1 MKGECT
7 EVSRHVGV
15 QEKKSAQEKS
25 RVHRRMQNVFSIK
38 LRGWE
43 EEEGGRERERGRGME
58 GEGEGAERAPLSLE
72 NCLENTQKGILCIF
86 IMHLPDIP
94 ASS

>member
-38 LRGWE
+38 LRGWV
-43 EEEGGRERERGRGME
+43 EEEGGREREWGG
-58 GEGEGAERAPLSLE
+58 GERAWGYVITTE
-72 NCLENTQKGILCIF
+72 
-86 IMHLPDIP
+86 P
-94 ASS
+94 AFRLGGQAACP

>member
-1 MKGECT
+1 VCAA
-7 EVSRHVGV
+7 S
-15 QEKKSAQEKS
+15 
-25 RVHRRMQNVFSIK
+25 
-38 LRGWE
+38 
-43 EEEGGRERERGRGME
+43 GRERERERE
-58 GEGEGAERAPLSLE
+58 RETERRELDRKRAENEREEREILSLE